1 MTEPNARRV
10 AVLVLPDILS
20 AELAIAAHTFDIDIL
35 TATTP
40 SISGEERLAATSS
53 GFSGCKS

>member
-10 AVLVLPDILS
+10 AVLVVPGILS
-20 AELAIAAHTFDIDIL
+20 VELAIAAHTFDIDIL

-40 SISGEERLAATSS
+40 LISGEERLAATSY
-53 GFSGCKS
+53 GFSE